1 MKGRTQARKYRKKK
15 MSSKDTSKHKILAAQ
30 YAQSLSKRQ
39 SMVASWLSG
48 SSGAAT
54 TTNSAG
60 VVPTTAT
67 AASAGKA
74 DQEEQEETH
83 FEFKALPSSV
93 VGLGSTRSK
102 LSHKQIRD
110 AELRVASAAA
120 ARAEA
125 ALGNNAALRK
135 LAKGLPV
142 KGKWASRPQGNS
154 NNLRGNGG
162 NDSESD
168 EEEESK
174 GSTARRVTKPA
185 QKSFFDAYRV
195 SKKKKK

>member
-1 MKGRTQARKYRKKK
+1 

-74 DQEEQEETH
+74 DQEEQEENSFRVQGAAKLGGGTGLNAI
-83 FEFKALPSSV
+83 KAFS
-93 VGLGSTRSK
+93 
-102 LSHKQIRD
+102 
-110 AELRVASAAA
+110 
-120 ARAEA
+120 
-125 ALGNNAALRK
+125 
-135 LAKGLPV
+135 
-142 KGKWASRPQGNS
+142 
-154 NNLRGNGG
+154 
-162 NDSESD
+162 
-168 EEEESK
+168 
-174 GSTARRVTKPA
+174 
-185 QKSFFDAYRV
+185 
-195 SKKKKK
+195 

>member
-1 MKGRTQARKYRKKK
+1 
-15 MSSKDTSKHKILAAQ
+15 MSSKDTSKHKVLAAQ
-30 YAQSLSKRQ
+30 YALNLSKRQ
-39 SMVASWLSG
+39 SMVESWLSG
-48 SSGAAT
+48 SSAT
-54 TTNSAG
+54 SGNSSTHTTS
-60 VVPTTAT
+60 T
-67 AASAGKA
+67 AAKVTKSELIAVA
-74 DQEEQEETH
+74 SLEEKTEPH

-135 LAKGLPV
+135 LAKGLPT
-142 KGKWASRPQGNS
+142 KGRGSPQAQLYNGKGVSRGS
-154 NNLRGNGG
+154 GG
-162 NDSESD
+162 ANEDSES
-168 EEEESK
+168 EEESK
-174 GSTARRVTKPA
+174 GSSARRVTKSS
-185 QKSFFDAYRV
+185 QKSFFDAYRI

>member
-1 MKGRTQARKYRKKK
+1 

-39 SMVASWLSG
+39 SMVDSWLSG
-48 SSGAAT
+48 SDAAT
-54 TTNSAG
+54 ATRVGVSTT
-60 VVPTTAT
+60 TIAT
-67 AASAGKA
+67 RQ
-74 DQEEQEETH
+74 DQNKEIEETPH

-142 KGKWASRPQGNS
+142 KSKHSSGGPRGN
-154 NNLRGNGG
+154 NNNPRGNGK
-162 NDSESD
+162 NESESED

-174 GSTARRVTKPA
+174 SSSARRMIKPA